1 MSAIRTRLQV
11 AVAVLTVSIAACGF
25 VVWVVSADAR
35 RQIDQLATANSD
47 SIQWSLAQSE
57 VELLALLVAVGDAR
71 AQPGDPAMLA
81 EVRTRFDILYSR
93 MRTLTT
99 GRVFQTLRQDDP
111 ARRRLDQTEAAL
123 DAIVPLID
131 GSDDRLRDALPTL
144 QARVAALRPVVRSA
158 SLEGVRLFSGQ
169 SDRQREQVSAA
180 MHDLALLVGM
190 MVVAVTLVVAALAV
204 MADRA
209 RRQAARMATTH
220 PTTPSSWPT
229 PTAASWISTNPR
241 SVSMAMAQKRHWAP
255 TC

>member
-11 AVAVLTVSIAACGF
+11 AVAVLTASIAVCGF

-57 VELLALLVAVGDAR
+57 VELLALLVSVADAR
-71 AQPGDPAMLA
+71 AQPGNPAMLA

-99 GRVFQTLRQDDP
+99 GRVFQTLRQDEP
-111 ARRRLDQTEAAL
+111 ARRRLDQTEAVL
-123 DAIVPLID
+123 DAIIPLVD
-131 GSDDRLRDALPTL
+131 GPDDRLRDALPSL
-144 QARVAALRPVVRSA
+144 QTRVAALRPVVRSA

-180 MHDLALLVGM
+180 MHDLALLVGL
-190 MVVAVTLVVAALAV
+190 MVVAVTLVVAALGV
-204 MADRA
+204 MAERA
-209 RRQAARMATTH
+209 RRQAARIATTH
-220 PTTPSSWPT
+220 ARLRTVIATSHDAIVVADTDGRILDFNES
-229 PTAASWISTNPR
+229 
-241 SVSMAMAQKRHWAP
+241 AQRI
-255 TC
+255 

>member
-11 AVAVLTVSIAACGF
+11 AVAVLTVSIAVCGF
-25 VVWVVSADAR
+25 VVWVVSAHAR

-158 SLEGVRLFSGQ
+158 SL
-169 SDRQREQVSAA
+169 
-180 MHDLALLVGM
+180 
-190 MVVAVTLVVAALAV
+190 
-204 MADRA
+204 
-209 RRQAARMATTH
+209 
-220 PTTPSSWPT
+220 
-229 PTAASWISTNPR
+229 
-241 SVSMAMAQKRHWAP
+241 
-255 TC
+255 

>member
-11 AVAVLTVSIAACGF
+11 AVAVLTVSIAVCGF

-71 AQPGDPAMLA
+71 ARPGDPAMLA

-131 GSDDRLRDALPTL
+131 GS
-144 QARVAALRPVVRSA
+144 AR
-158 SLEGVRLFSGQ
+158 GI
-169 SDRQREQVSAA
+169 
-180 MHDLALLVGM
+180 
-190 MVVAVTLVVAALAV
+190 
-204 MADRA
+204 
-209 RRQAARMATTH
+209 
-220 PTTPSSWPT
+220 TPS
-229 PTAASWISTNPR
+229 PR
-241 SVSMAMAQKRHWAP
+241 YERMRDEARSGPDRGDAGRACRDGGRRTRPDGAGGHGP
-255 TC
+255 GL